1 MKMAYLDDVRETPP
15 NFTIRWKSYDDAV
28 SYMTKNGCPNF
39 ISFDHDLGTGKTGM
53 DLVKWIVEMDLNNNS
68 FIPKGFMFHVH
79 SSNPQ
84 GAENIFSY
92 LSQYLRMKEFSE
104 D

>member
-1 MKMAYLDDVRETPP
+1 MKKAYLDDVRATPDD
-15 NFTIRWKSYDDAV
+15 FTIRWKSYDEALA
-28 SYMTKNGCPNF
+28 YMVRYGCPDF
-39 ISFDHDLGTGKTGM
+39 ISFDHDLGTDKTGM
-53 DLVKWIVEMDLNNNS
+53 DVCKWIVAVDINNNS

-84 GAENIFSY
+84 GAMNIFSY